1 MSAIGSVIVMWI
13 FFLAT
18 VPERAYREGVWVV
31 QLPGRFG
38 DAGQLAGVCHFS
50 EADPAKAELLVDRVR
65 AAATLAAGV
74 TPYRELRLA
83 LGLHA
88 QCCLSHI

>member
-1 MSAIGSVIVMWI
+1 MWI
-13 FFLAT
+13 FFLAR

-50 EADPAKAELLVDRVR
+50 EADPAQAELAINRVR
-65 AAATLAAGV
+65 AAAPLAAGV
-74 TPYRELRLA
+74 SAHSELRLGRRFVA
-83 LGLHA
+83 KG
-88 QCCLSHI
+88 CLCH